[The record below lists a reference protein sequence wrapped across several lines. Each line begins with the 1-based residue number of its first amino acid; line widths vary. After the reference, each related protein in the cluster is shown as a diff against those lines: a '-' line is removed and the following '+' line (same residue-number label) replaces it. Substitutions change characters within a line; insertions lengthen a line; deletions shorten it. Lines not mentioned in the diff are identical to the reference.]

1 MVMLFGANIC
11 VFANFFLFFYFLF
24 NCFLDL
30 PYTERQMQQYIAEDI
45 LKGMD
50 VKSLVNVQLV
60 SQLWKDVVVNRQL
73 WRKLIERYVRSLCC

>member
-1 MVMLFGANIC
+1 
-11 VFANFFLFFYFLF
+11 
-24 NCFLDL
+24 
-30 PYTERQMQQYIAEDI
+30 MQQYIAEDI

-73 WRKLIERYVRSLCC
+73 WRKLIERYVSGSHIIKLKECMHLLMYYYYWLL

>member
-1 MVMLFGANIC
+1 
-11 VFANFFLFFYFLF
+11 
-24 NCFLDL
+24 
-30 PYTERQMQQYIAEDI
+30 MQQYIAEDI

-73 WRKLIERYVRSLCC
+73 WRKLIERYVSGSHIIKLKELIKLLQKYYYRLN